1 VFPALVLMMT
11 LWSGAAY
18 PGVSVATR
26 RLGNTGALATFV
38 ALLATL
44 VAAFFPHG
52 TISDPVAITADPA
65 AAKASADPGD
75 WEVLRPQCRRHAL
88 CAVRADHPGQREPAA
103 GGVDLSH
110 RSPHHRLRHGR
121 GRKPRCRSAPR
132 CTRARR
138 KTW

>member
-75 WEVLRPQCRRHAL
+75 
-88 CAVRADHPGQREPAA
+88 
-103 GGVDLSH
+103 
-110 RSPHHRLRHGR
+110 
-121 GRKPRCRSAPR
+121 
-132 CTRARR
+132 
-138 KTW
+138 